1 MHEFVLSARRLKREH
16 GITALDV
23 AKRLMDFG
31 FHPPTIYFPLVV
43 PEALMIEPTETE
55 AKETLD
61 AFCDAMVEIAR
72 EAGEDADQLKS
83 APHSRPVSRLD
94 EAGAAK
100 RVVV

>member
-1 MHEFVLSARRLKREH
+1 
-16 GITALDV
+16 
-23 AKRLMDFG
+23 
-31 FHPPTIYFPLVV
+31 V

-61 AFCDAMVEIAR
+61 EFCEAMLAIVR
-72 EAGEDADQLKS
+72 ESAEQPQVLKD

-100 RVVV
+100 RMIVRHQFDEE